1 MPVYEVTMSLNPE
14 GEGPPP
20 EEGGGL
26 WTRIASM
33 LGVSEG
39 VAMAIVFGGAGLLLI
54 LLLRR

>member
-20 EEGGGL
+20 EEGGF

-54 LLLRR
+54 LLLRK